1 MFQVRRG
8 GFEIRLKKAGAVENG
23 IGRKIY
29 FGLLVAGVGVGLGG
43 VGAWGGV
50 VVSGRVGREPAA

>member
-1 MFQVRRG
+1 M
-8 GFEIRLKKAGAVENG
+8 ENG